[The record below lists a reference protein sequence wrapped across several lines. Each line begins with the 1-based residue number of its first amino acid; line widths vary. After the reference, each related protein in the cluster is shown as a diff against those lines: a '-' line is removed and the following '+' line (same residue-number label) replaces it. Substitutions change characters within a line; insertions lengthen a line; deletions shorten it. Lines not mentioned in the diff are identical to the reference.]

1 MVILILR
8 RVMIKKERYIMRELK
23 KEEMLKI
30 DGGTSITGSMLN
42 AIYKTIELIYS
53 IGESLGSYIRRTV
66 EKKMCD
72 I

>member
-1 MVILILR
+1 
-8 RVMIKKERYIMRELK
+8 MREIK

-30 DGGTSITGSMLN
+30 EGVNSITGSMLN
-42 AIYKTIELIYS
+42 AIYKTIDLIYS
-53 IGESLGSYIRRTV
+53 IEKSLGSYIKREV

>member
-1 MVILILR
+1 
-8 RVMIKKERYIMRELK
+8 MRELK